1 MPGLESTL
9 AAAEV
14 GMLGSLDYRLPQV
27 SNFVT
32 DRKEVTYYNN
42 GGNSFSPV
50 GVRVLTFQC
59 SGLGFLDASS
69 LCLSVQCNNHSTAAD
84 GTTLKPLT
92 PELACMIQ
100 EIRILVGGTEIER
113 ISGYNRLYHLMSQGL
128 SVDKKRNNADICFG
142 IASVNTVTGDDHGIA
157 GQNWTPV
164 TIPAASNVQ
173 VMHRIMSG
181 LSQQRLFVPL
191 WALQAGGLTIE
202 VMLTGTYGEALDTTW
217 VPAAGAVPA
226 HFTHSQEWSWSN
238 CQLKADVL
246 RVDDEMM
253 QSYSKF
259 ILSGQKLLIPLKTYS
274 TVQMAVSGP
283 DYELAV
289 PRQFARLN
297 QVFVTFNRSGSWTAT
312 QKDGNFFYFPS
323 ASQNAVTATIQ
334 VGDKKYP
341 EHEYK
346 SLSEFIYRYQKG
358 TGLDKSS
365 SHTATVSRQSFA
377 ETNFVCMFDLE
388 TVPQANHS
396 GLNTSAGSIVIS
408 FKNVGTDVATY
419 PTQAVIVMVYDEIV
433 EIGDAGVTT
442 AY

>member
-1 MPGLESTL
+1 
-9 AAAEV
+9 
-14 GMLGSLDYRLPQV
+14 
-27 SNFVT
+27 
-32 DRKEVTYYNN
+32 
-42 GGNSFSPV
+42 
-50 GVRVLTFQC
+50 
-59 SGLGFLDASS
+59 
-69 LCLSVQCNNHSTAAD
+69 
-84 GTTLKPLT
+84 
-92 PELACMIQ
+92 
-100 EIRILVGGTEIER
+100 
-113 ISGYNRLYHLMSQGL
+113 
-128 SVDKKRNNADICFG
+128 
-142 IASVNTVTGDDHGIA
+142 
-157 GQNWTPV
+157 
-164 TIPAASNVQ
+164 
-173 VMHRIMSG
+173 MHKIMSG
-181 LSQQRLFVPL
+181 LSHQRLFIPL

-202 VMLTGTYGEALDTTW
+202 VMLTGTYGEALDTTQ
-217 VPAAGAVPA
+217 AGTPLEY
-226 HFTHSQEWSWSN
+226 THSQEWSWSN

>member
-1 MPGLESTL
+1 
-9 AAAEV
+9 
-14 GMLGSLDYRLPQV
+14 
-27 SNFVT
+27 
-32 DRKEVTYYNN
+32 
-42 GGNSFSPV
+42 
-50 GVRVLTFQC
+50 
-59 SGLGFLDASS
+59 
-69 LCLSVQCNNHSTAAD
+69 
-84 GTTLKPLT
+84 
-92 PELACMIQ
+92 
-100 EIRILVGGTEIER
+100 
-113 ISGYNRLYHLMSQGL
+113 
-128 SVDKKRNNADICFG
+128 
-142 IASVNTVTGDDHGIA
+142 
-157 GQNWTPV
+157 
-164 TIPAASNVQ
+164 
-173 VMHRIMSG
+173 MSG
-181 LSQQRLFVPL
+181 LSHQRLFIPL

-377 ETNFVCMFDLE
+377 ETNFVCLFDLE

-408 FKNVGTDVATY
+408 FKNVGTDAATY

>member
-14 GMLGSLDYRLPQV
+14 GMLGSLDYRLPTV

-32 DRKEVTYYNN
+32 DRKEVTYYPL
-42 GGNSFSPV
+42 GGDQYRPV

-69 LCLSVQCNNHSTAAD
+69 LCLSVQLNNPD
-84 GTTLKPLT
+84 GAKVLKPLT

-100 EIRILVGGTEIER
+100 EIRILAGGTEIER
-113 ISGYNRLYHLMSQGL
+113 ISGYNRLYYLLSQGL

-142 IASVNTVTGDDHGIA
+142 IDTVGANAHGID
-157 GQNWTPV
+157 GQGWTPV
-164 TIPAASNVQ
+164 TIPANSNVQ

-181 LSQQRLFVPL
+181 LCQQRLFIPL

-202 VMLTGTYGEALDTTW
+202 VMLTGTYGEALDTIQPGSPPVYTY
-217 VPAAGAVPA
+217 
-226 HFTHSQEWSWSN
+226 SQEWSWSN

-259 ILSGQKLLIPLKTYS
+259 ILSGKHLLIPLKTYS

-312 QKDGNFFYFPS
+312 LKDGNYFYFPT
-323 ASQNAVTATIQ
+323 ASQNSTTATIQ

-346 SLSEFIYRYQKG
+346 SLSEFIMRYQKG

-377 ETNFVCMFDLE
+377 STNFVCLFDLE

-408 FKNVGTDVATY
+408 FKNVGTGAGDY
-419 PTQAVIVMVYDEIV
+419 PTQAVIHLIYDAIV
-433 EIGDAGVTT
+433 EIGDAGVTV